1 MIVFARSKVY
11 LVSGEIVK
19 MGRILKIKIPE
30 ALASEL
36 ASKGL
41 AEVQRTAR
49 SAAWEVA
56 WNAASAIS
64 VVVTLVQTPEV
75 LKAFSDDCLRLLKRD
90 QNPQQDARLDAKG
103 PAGEISL
110 RITPETDLRE
120 VQKFLQKVL
129 FVDTKAEDEAK

>member
-1 MIVFARSKVY
+1 
-11 LVSGEIVK
+11 
-19 MGRILKIKIPE
+19 MGRILKIQIPE

-49 SAAWEVA
+49 SGAWELA

-75 LKAFSDDCLRLLKRD
+75 LKAFADDCLRLLKRD
-90 QNPQQDARLDAKG
+90 QSSSNRARGWTQKDPAVKSAYTSHLRPTLAK
-103 PAGEISL
+103 S
-110 RITPETDLRE
+110 RSFCKRY
-120 VQKFLQKVL
+120 F
-129 FVDTKAEDEAK
+129 FVDTKAEDEAQ

>member
-1 MIVFARSKVY
+1 
-11 LVSGEIVK
+11 
-19 MGRILKIKIPE
+19 MGRILKIQIPE

-49 SAAWEVA
+49 SGGWELA

-75 LKAFSDDCLRLLKRD
+75 LKAFADDCLRLLKGD
-90 QNPQQDARLDAKG
+90 QKSQQGARLDAKG
-103 PAGEISL
+103 PGGEFSL
-110 RITPETDLRE
+110 HITPETDLRE
-120 VQKFLQKVL
+120 VLKFLQKVL